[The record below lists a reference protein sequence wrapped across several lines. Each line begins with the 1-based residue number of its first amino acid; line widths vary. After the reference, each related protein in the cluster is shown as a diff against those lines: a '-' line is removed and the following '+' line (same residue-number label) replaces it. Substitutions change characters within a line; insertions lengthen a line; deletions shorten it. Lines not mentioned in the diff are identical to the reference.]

1 MKPRTLRNYKE
12 TVEMRSLLLNR
23 IRSHRYFPLAVIA
36 VFLTAAACV
45 HVWQRVVVISLVQEV
60 ALLEKDNRGLV
71 DDGHKVQTE
80 IAGLSMAT
88 RIEEYAVDS
97 LGMQRI
103 QPTNSYVLEPWEK
116 EEKSP
121 DELAA
126 MITSIKRVAE
136 YLPERTEARAA
147 AQELQPIKFDT
158 MEYEAEEGAGE

>member
-12 TVEMRSLLLNR
+12 TVEMRAMPLNR
-23 IRSHRYFPLAVIA
+23 IRTHRYFPLAVIA

-45 HVWQRVVVISLVQEV
+45 HVWQRVVVISLVKGV
-60 ALLEKDNRGLV
+60 ALLEKENRGLV
-71 DDGHKVQTE
+71 DDGHKAQTE

-88 RIEEYAVDS
+88 RIERYAVDS

-103 QPTNSYVLEPWEK
+103 QPSASFVLEPFQKQEQ
-116 EEKSP
+116 SP

-126 MITSIKRVAE
+126 MFTSIRRVAE

-158 MEYEAEEGAGE
+158 IEYEEEGAGE